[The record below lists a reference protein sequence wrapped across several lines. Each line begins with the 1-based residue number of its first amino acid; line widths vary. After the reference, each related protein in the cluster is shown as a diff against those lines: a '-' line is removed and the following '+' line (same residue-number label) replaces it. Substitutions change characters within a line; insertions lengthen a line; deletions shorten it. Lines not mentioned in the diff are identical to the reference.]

1 MCRISGLVAARLLH
15 VSVEMHRLQQIVRTV
30 PLFYLEANG
39 SSSAGSRIRLRPD
52 PSDVPRTSGIE
63 TTRLE
68 AHAASD

>member
-1 MCRISGLVAARLLH
+1 MDHPLLVLGYA
-15 VSVEMHRLQQIVRTV
+15 
-30 PLFYLEANG
+30 
-39 SSSAGSRIRLRPD
+39 LRPD